1 MIWVTTTKKSQDN
14 FKMKVFPAN
23 CWNRTLKCNA
33 QHEFMDIKTSQSPTI
48 CSDRNLIDLGFV
60 LFHWGSHSKE
70 TTSIFSTYFNRVS
83 GVSQHM
89 WHPFEDLE
97 KLSAMVGEAGPR
109 ADGENTF
116 GVIGPG
122 TPFFSDLINEYVFFL
137 FKALISQW
145 SYSTLLITR
154 RVVPGLS
161 HDDVTSESRFVWAI
175 VPWKG
180 WRWHEHGPRNE
191 KGT

>member
-1 MIWVTTTKKSQDN
+1 
-14 FKMKVFPAN
+14 
-23 CWNRTLKCNA
+23 
-33 QHEFMDIKTSQSPTI
+33 
-48 CSDRNLIDLGFV
+48 
-60 LFHWGSHSKE
+60 
-70 TTSIFSTYFNRVS
+70 
-83 GVSQHM
+83 M

-137 FKALISQW
+137 SKALISQW

-161 HDDVTSESRFVWAI
+161 HDDVTSESRFV
-175 VPWKG
+175 
-180 WRWHEHGPRNE
+180 
-191 KGT
+191 